1 MENKKSKVVYE
12 IHAPEFEELIK
23 KAVRKGIEEA
33 NKSNDPF
40 SQYPELMSK
49 PQAAEMMGVSK
60 STIYKWE
67 KAGAISKKNFPG
79 TKRVVYSKTELLK
92 FMKES
97 QF

>member
-49 PQAAEMMGVSK
+49 QQAADMMGVSK
-60 STIYKWE
+60 STVYKWE
-67 KAGAISKKNFPG
+67 KAGVISKRKFPG
-79 TKRVVYSKTELLK
+79 TNRVVYSKTELLK
-92 FMKES
+92 FMDDC

>member
-1 MENKKSKVVYE
+1 MENKNTKIVYE
-12 IHAPEFEELIK
+12 VTAPEFEELIK

-33 NKSNDPF
+33 NKKNDPF
-40 SQYPELMSK
+40 AQYPELMNK
-49 PQAAEMMGVSK
+49 QQAAEMMGVSK
-60 STIYKWE
+60 STIYKWQ